1 MFKKIIG
8 VLSLILLIL
17 SCQNTSN
24 TVRLRGTTDL
34 GDGNKILHVVA
45 DFNNQPKILDTI
57 LVKENSFS
65 LNLEIES
72 PDIHFLQING
82 QKESFPFI
90 AENGTIIID
99 LHKDSLGLSKAI
111 GTISNDDFMRYKSE
125 TSILSQNLKDEDE
138 GSKRQE
144 IQDQIKSYELDFIKT
159 SNNSFISVLILER
172 FVANKGITIPEATEI
187 FNDFNDVIKNS
198 ISGKK
203 VSKLLAPS
211 SKPEVG
217 LTAPM
222 FEGPNPE
229 GVLISLEDRLGK
241 ITIIDFWAS
250 WCRPCRVENP
260 SLVKLYQKYQYS
272 GLSIVGVSLDKG
284 KSQWLQAIVDDGL
297 IWDHVSNLKFW
308 NDPIAKLYQVS
319 AIPATFVLDE
329 NGVIIAQ
336 NLRGIQLERKVE
348 ELLGSL

>member
-336 NLRGIQLERKVE
+336 NLRGIQLERKIE